1 MGVQRGNEELQTLYC
16 HHMVSEGKRLVR
28 PGHWVGRAYNCV
40 CGCLSLVDEVRKEY
54 LGAE

>member
-28 PGHWVGRAYNCV
+28 PGHWVGRAYYCV